1 MMTKYTIEYAMN
13 LRKSALPARFT
24 TDDPVACEEALEEL
38 LERNFAV
45 KAIKHE
51 GVELPQP
58 DFDRMVRNAASLM
71 AAKKICNSLGIK
83 PEEEQF
89 RFGFSA

>member
-1 MMTKYTIEYAMN
+1 MMTKYTIDYAMD
-13 LRKSALPARFT
+13 LRKSSLPARFT

-45 KAIKHE
+45 KSIKHE
-51 GVELPQP
+51 GVELPQNE
-58 DFDRMVRNAASLM
+58 FDHMVRNAASLM
-71 AAKKICNSLGIK
+71 ASKKICTSLGIK
-83 PEEEQF
+83 PEEEQY

>member
-1 MMTKYTIEYAMN
+1 VD
-13 LRKSALPARFT
+13 LRKSSLPARFT

-58 DFDRMVRNAASLM
+58 EFDRMVRNAASLM
-71 AAKKICNSLGIK
+71 ASKKICISLGIK

>member
-1 MMTKYTIEYAMN
+1 MMTKYTIEYAVD
-13 LRKSALPARFT
+13 LRKSSLPARFT

-58 DFDRMVRNAASLM
+58 EFDRMVRNAASLM
-71 AAKKICNSLGIK
+71 ASKKICTSLGIK

>member
-1 MMTKYTIEYAMN
+1 MMSKYTIEYAVN
-13 LRKSALPARFT
+13 LRKSSLPARFS
-24 TDDPVACEEALEEL
+24 TDDPIACEEALEEL

-45 KAIKHE
+45 KGIKHE
-51 GVELPQP
+51 GVDLPLP
-58 DFDRMVRNAASLM
+58 EFDRMVRNAASLM
-71 AAKKICNSLGIK
+71 ASKKICSSLGIK

>member
-1 MMTKYTIEYAMN
+1 MMTKYTIEYAIN
-13 LRKSALPARFT
+13 LRKSSLPVRFS
-24 TDDPVACEEALEEL
+24 TDDPVACEEALGEL

-45 KAIKHE
+45 KSIKHE
-51 GVELPQP
+51 GVDLPP
-58 DFDRMVRNAASLM
+58 PEFDRMVRNAASLM
-71 AAKKICNSLGIK
+71 ASKKICASLGIK

>member
-1 MMTKYTIEYAMN
+1 MMTKYTIDYAVD
-13 LRKSALPARFT
+13 LRKSSLPARFT

-45 KAIKHE
+45 KSIKHE
-51 GVELPQP
+51 GVELPRNE
-58 DFDRMVRNAASLM
+58 FDHMVRNAASLM
-71 AAKKICNSLGIK
+71 ASKKICASLGIK

>member
-1 MMTKYTIEYAMN
+1 
-13 LRKSALPARFT
+13 
-24 TDDPVACEEALEEL
+24 VACEEALEEL
-38 LERNFAV
+38 LEKEFAV

-51 GVELPQP
+51 GVDLARV

-71 AAKKICNSLGIK
+71 ASRKICSSLGIK